1 MIQKNNTVQGG
12 YSQLELKTA
21 VTTRLAYAPTSK
33 IYACAFLG
41 FWQGVAKNTWKQH
54 LLDAE
59 MLEVAAVKS
68 IRSSQWIEP

>member
-41 FWQGVAKNTWKQH
+41 FWQGVAKNT
-54 LLDAE
+54 
-59 MLEVAAVKS
+59 
-68 IRSSQWIEP
+68 